1 MEIVAIFRYACD
13 YTRAD
18 GEDAKRGACQTSGRI
33 YLRHTFLFLLEI
45 VNFYPFTRVVNL
57 QHVDFHALYFQS

>member
-1 MEIVAIFRYACD
+1 MEIVAIFRRACD

-45 VNFYPFTRVVNL
+45 VNFYPFTRVEC
-57 QHVDFHALYFQS
+57 